1 MSEQITETPPDAEGL
16 AALEARV
23 KQDLLCLSYPAKDW
37 VEPIATDVDGP
48 VLDCALIGGGQF
60 GVALAFGLKR
70 ERVANI
76 MVFDK
81 SPEGFE
87 GPWMSFARMDMLRTP
102 KDLTGPDLG
111 VGSLTFRAW
120 YEAQHG
126 RAGWDRLNRIP
137 RPVWMGFLR
146 WFRQVLELPVQNDTE
161 VIAVEPISDKL
172 FRLGMLH
179 KGMHKTVY
187 ARTVVFCSGAEGS
200 GARIV
205 PAFIR
210 DALPAPL
217 YSHLYAHT
225 NDAIDFDKLKGKRI
239 GILGAGASAFD
250 NAATALE
257 AGALEAHLC
266 FRRDS
271 MPTQNPR
278 RWMEFSGFLAHYPEL
293 SDAERWAYMHRLY
306 DISQPPP
313 EPTFRRAT
321 ALPGFKLRPST
332 PWLKVSAT
340 AGGQVEVQTPQG
352 TELFDFVIAATGIAV
367 DLHLRSEFAGVL
379 PGMALWGDR
388 YTPPAELA
396 DDRLAGFPYLGR
408 FCDLEEKTPG
418 AAPWASR
425 VFTITRGATLS
436 MGPSAASNS
445 NMKYTAPR
453 IIAGVTRQLFLD
465 ARQSYYERF
474 AGTRHDELDRG
485 EVARKLK
492 AA

>member
-1 MSEQITETPPDAEGL
+1 MSDEQNTTIAAGAEGL

-23 KQDLLCLSYPAKDW
+23 KKDLLCLDYPAKDW
-37 VEPIATDVDGP
+37 VEPISADVEGA

-70 ERVANI
+70 EHVNNL
-76 MVFDK
+76 MVYDR
-81 SPEGFE
+81 SLEGFE

-126 RAGWDRLNRIP
+126 REGWDRLNRIP

-146 WFRQVLELPVQNDTE
+146 WYRKVLDLPVQNDTE
-161 VIAVEPISDKL
+161 VIAVEPVSDKL
-172 FRLGMLH
+172 FKLTMLH
-179 KGMHKTVY
+179 KGEKKTVH
-187 ARTVVFCSGAEGS
+187 ARTVVYCSGAEGS

-210 DALPAPL
+210 EALPA
-217 YSHLYAHT
+217 HLYAHT
-225 NDAIDFDKLKGKRI
+225 NDPIDFERLKGKRI
-239 GILGAGASAFD
+239 GLLGAGASAFD

-257 AGALEAHLC
+257 NGALEAHLC
-266 FRRDS
+266 FRRDQ

-321 ALPGFKLRPST
+321 ALAGFHLHPST
-332 PWLKVSAT
+332 PWQKISMT
-340 AGGQVEVQTPQG
+340 PGGEIEVQTPKG
-352 TELFDFVIAATGIAV
+352 IMRFDFVIAATGIAV
-367 DLHLRSEFAGVL
+367 DLNLRSEFAGIL
-379 PGMALWGDR
+379 PGMALWCDR
-388 YTPPAELA
+388 YDPPAELK
-396 DDRLAGFPYLGR
+396 DGRLGGFPYLGR
-408 FCDLEEKTPG
+408 YCDLQEKTPG
-418 AAPWASR
+418 AAPWAGR

-465 ARQSYYERF
+465 GRQSYYERF

-485 EVARKLK
+485 EVAKKLK
-492 AA
+492 AAA

>member
-1 MSEQITETPPDAEGL
+1 MSNEILPEGL
-16 AALEARV
+16 TALEARIR
-23 KQDLLCLSYPAKDW
+23 QDLLCLDYPAKTW
-37 VEPIATDVDGP
+37 VEPITADVDGP

-60 GVALAFGLKR
+60 GAALAFGLKR
-70 ERVANI
+70 EHVGNI
-76 MVFDK
+76 MVYDRG
-81 SPEGFE
+81 PQGFE

-126 RAGWDRLNRIP
+126 REGWDKLNRIP
-137 RPVWMGFLR
+137 RPVWMDFLR
-146 WFRQVLELPVQNDTE
+146 WYRRVLELPVQNDTE
-161 VIAVEPISDKL
+161 VVAVEPVSDKL
-172 FRLGMLH
+172 FKLTMNHAG
-179 KGMHKTVY
+179 KTQTVH

-200 GARIV
+200 GARVV
-205 PAFIR
+205 PGFIR
-210 DALPAPL
+210 DVLPA
-217 YSHLYAHT
+217 HLYAHT
-225 NDAIDFDKLKGKRI
+225 NDAIDFGRLKGKRV
-239 GILGAGASAFD
+239 GILGAGASSFD

-257 AGALEAHLC
+257 QGAAEAHVC
-266 FRRDS
+266 FRREQ

-321 ALPGFKLRPST
+321 ALPGFHLHPGT
-332 PWLKVSAT
+332 PWNKVNAT
-340 AGGQVEVQTPQG
+340 ADGQVEVQTPKG
-352 TELFDFVIAATGIAV
+352 TMHFDFVIAGTGIAV
-367 DLHLRSEFAGVL
+367 DLSLRPEFAGML
-379 PGMALWGDR
+379 PAMALWRDR
-388 YTPPAELA
+388 YEPPANLR
-396 DDRLAGFPYLGR
+396 DDRLGGFPYLGR
-408 FCDLEEKTPG
+408 YCDVQEKTPG
-418 AAPWASR
+418 AAPWAQR

-474 AGTRHDELDRG
+474 AGTRHDELDRA
-485 EVARKLK
+485 EVEKKLR